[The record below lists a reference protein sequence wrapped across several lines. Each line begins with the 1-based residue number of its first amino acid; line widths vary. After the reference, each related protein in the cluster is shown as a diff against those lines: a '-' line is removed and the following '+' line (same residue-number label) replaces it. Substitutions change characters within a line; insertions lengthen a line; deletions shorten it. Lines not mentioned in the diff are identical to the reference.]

1 MLIFGG
7 LLALVSYDVVDLI
20 TLVVECF
27 PGINLGNYAT
37 FLDLRENLYP
47 QNRSCQAIREILSLW
62 NLLKSEAFRMFVNS
76 VKLKADTLGT
86 NIFVGFRQVSVLD
99 RLCLWDFDQ

>member
-27 PGINLGNYAT
+27 PGINLGNFAT

-47 QNRSCQAIREILSLW
+47 QNRSCQAVRESFEIL
-62 NLLKSEAFRMFVNS
+62 E
-76 VKLKADTLGT
+76 
-86 NIFVGFRQVSVLD
+86 
-99 RLCLWDFDQ
+99 RLES

>member
-1 MLIFGG
+1 MRSPKVMRAG
-7 LLALVSYDVVDLI
+7 
-20 TLVVECF
+20 T
-27 PGINLGNYAT
+27 GNKNII
-37 FLDLRENLYP
+37 L
-47 QNRSCQAIREILSLW
+47 CGLSLW